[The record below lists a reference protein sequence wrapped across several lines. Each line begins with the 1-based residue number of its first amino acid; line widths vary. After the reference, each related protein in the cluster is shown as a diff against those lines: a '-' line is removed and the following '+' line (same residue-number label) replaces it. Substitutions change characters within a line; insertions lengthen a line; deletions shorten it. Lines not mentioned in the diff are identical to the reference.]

1 MANLLNVQKS
11 VLKNQRT
18 VAAYKAEVEANE
30 VYIKP
35 LTTSEGRMVTNSF
48 GHQVVVFIMAKNG
61 IPVAQGIVA
70 DKTAQE
76 GIKPEMAQVA
86 ESHYVDGQTGE
97 PKVAMMLFNG
107 IDIMEGATLVE
118 GL

>member
-1 MANLLNVQKS
+1 MANIMNAQKS
-11 VLKNQRT
+11 TLKNQRT

-35 LTTSEGRMVTNSF
+35 LVTKEGVVVTNKY

-76 GIKPEMAQVA
+76 GINPTMAQVA
-86 ESHYVDGQTGE
+86 ESHYITEAGE

-107 IDIMEGATLVE
+107 INVMEGAIKVE

>member
-1 MANLLNVQKS
+1 MANLLNNQKS

-30 VYIKP
+30 VYTKP
-35 LTTSEGRMVTNSF
+35 LVTSDGGVVTNSF

-76 GIKPEMAQVA
+76 GIIPEKAQVA
-86 ESHYVDGQTGE
+86 ESHYIDEKTGE
-97 PKVAMMLFNG
+97 PKVALMLFNG
-107 IDIMEGATLVE
+107 VDIMEGATLVK

>member
-1 MANLLNVQKS
+1 MANLLNNQKS

-18 VAAYKAEVEANE
+18 VAAFKAEVEANE

-35 LTTSEGRMVTNSF
+35 LTNSEGRVVTNSF

-76 GIKPEMAQVA
+76 GIIPEKAQVA
-86 ESHYVDGQTGE
+86 ESHYTDTRTGE

-107 IDIMEGATLVE
+107 IDIMEGATLVK